1 VRWHAWGNIDWGVTL
16 AEVYTAGGEVL
27 MGTQRWEKGTRE
39 RRRGNPAAQRLN
51 TNGVNSKRPKERR
64 QR

>member
-1 VRWHAWGNIDWGVTL
+1 VTL

-27 MGTQRWEKGTRE
+27 MGTQRREKGTRE
-39 RRRGNPAAQRLN
+39 RRRGNSAAQRLN